1 MIVWM
6 VGRLG
11 LVVNIMFAVCSQSF
25 PRLSRRPCNLQRSF
39 PNSTFAVSN
48 GPVVR
53 FATFASGHCCLWS
66 CLVCFAI
73 LLIVVCVGRCAF
85 SRYCDLQL
93 ETAQRRRVRVQSALY
108 FSWCLGLFAGLAGK
122 TRGRAHRLGLPSSHH
137 DRSPKA
143 ALCCMVR
150 NPRDP
155 NIKVGGALSCSAS
168 LKCWA
173 LSRRGGSTTPQGPLF
188 DQGTARLQRQWAMRW
203 Q

>member
-1 MIVWM
+1 MTVWM

-11 LVVNIMFAVCSQSF
+11 LLVNIMFAVCSQSF
-25 PRLSRRPCNLQRSF
+25 PRLPRRPCNLQRSF
-39 PNSTFAVSN
+39 PNSSFAVSN

-73 LLIVVCVGRCAF
+73 LLIVVCVGCCAF
-85 SRYCDLQL
+85 SRYFDLQL
-93 ETAQRRRVRVQSALY
+93 GTAQRRRVRVRSALY

-150 NPRDP
+150 NPPGPIHQGRRRIIMFSIIEVLGAVAPRGEDP
-155 NIKVGGALSCSAS
+155 P
-168 LKCWA
+168 
-173 LSRRGGSTTPQGPLF
+173 RGG
-188 DQGTARLQRQWAMRW
+188 GTARSKRPWAMWW